1 MRRPLYMA
9 VGGLCLVLAGII
21 AAEFNL
27 KIDKVAASPTDQAA
41 ADSAAGDDQ
50 TPDDADTQ
58 IASILERPLFA
69 PDRRGP
75 PPPKADQPIGS
86 AAGRAAPEITGRL
99 GGITIGPGED
109 KEAVFERGEGEKP
122 LVVKE
127 GDDVDGW
134 TVSSIEADKVILT
147 STFGQREIQPTFG
160 ASGEAPPPRT
170 KPAFQKE
177 AAGTDSPV
185 TPPVQPPPGNRRM
198 PPRPVA
204 PSIAR
209 RVPGTNPLAHNPATN
224 PAMRR

>member
-1 MRRPLYMA
+1 MGM
-9 VGGLCLVLAGII
+9 GGLCLILALII
-21 AAEFNL
+21 ASEFNL
-27 KIDKVAASPTDQAA
+27 TISDVAASPSDRPADDVTGAVEQA
-41 ADSAAGDDQ
+41 SDDV
-50 TPDDADTQ
+50 DTQ

-75 PPPKADQPIGS
+75 PAPKTPDQS
-86 AAGRAAPEITGRL
+86 AGQAASAAPEITGRL

-134 TVSSIEADKVILT
+134 TVSSIESDKVVLT

-160 ASGEAPPPRT
+160 DPTAAPLPRNKSKDAGADVAAAPPV
-170 KPAFQKE
+170 
-177 AAGTDSPV
+177 D
-185 TPPVQPPPGNRRM
+185 PPP
-198 PPRPVA
+198 
-204 PSIAR
+204 SAR
-209 RVPGTNPLAHNPATN
+209 RVPPRPAPPSVRHALPGTNPRQRNPASN

>member
-1 MRRPLYMA
+1 MRRPIYTAIGGVCLILA
-9 VGGLCLVLAGII
+9 VII

-27 KIDKVAASPTDQAA
+27 KINNVAASPTDRPGEDA
-41 ADSAAGDDQ
+41 AAGDDPA
-50 TPDDADTQ
+50 PDDPDTQ

-75 PPPKADQPIGS
+75 PPPKNADQ
-86 AAGRAAPEITGRL
+86 AAGPAGKAAPEITGRL

-134 TVSSIEADKVILT
+134 TVSTIEADKVVLT

-160 ASGEAPPPRT
+160 ASGETPPPRNKLSSQKQAADT
-170 KPAFQKE
+170 ESPA
-177 AAGTDSPV
+177 
-185 TPPVQPPPGNRRM
+185 PPAQPSTGNRRV
-198 PPRPVA
+198 PPRTVP
-204 PSIAR
+204 PGITPPF
-209 RVPGTNPLAHNPATN
+209 PGTNPRVHNPATN